1 MVETLVDDNTK
12 TLTVYRNGEEV
23 KSFPASLGRD
33 GEFATPNGMYVIS
46 DRNESMV
53 MDSTTYGLALENG
66 GYRTAVNY
74 ATQMS
79 WSGIYVHSAPWAIG
93 VLGSY
98 NQSHGCI
105 NATPDDAQWF
115 MNYVKQG
122 DPVEVVNTFG
132 ETLSGLDGL
141 GYWNLDWET
150 LKPGNAGG

>member
-79 WSGIYVHSAPWAIG
+79 WSGIYVHSC
-93 VLGSY
+93 LLYTS
-98 NQSHGCI
+98 
-105 NATPDDAQWF
+105 DAA
-115 MNYVKQG
+115 
-122 DPVEVVNTFG
+122 DE
-132 ETLSGLDGL
+132 
-141 GYWNLDWET
+141 
-150 LKPGNAGG
+150 